1 MFLQYDSKCLTW
13 WLLFP
18 NSVISPTMDQ
28 QRNSFNKH
36 VQTIILKSTSKLITL
51 AKLDRV
57 KQLCDGLTCVWTGKS
72 SGSRNEAKFK
82 HWAASKGF
90 YTCKLIGED
99 ASKVFMKHKP
109 QVSY

>member
-18 NSVISPTMDQ
+18 NSEISPTMDQ
-28 QRNSFNKH
+28 QRNSFDKH
-36 VQTIILKSTSKLITL
+36 VQTIILKSTSKLIPL

-57 KQLCDGLTCVWTGKS
+57 KQLCDGLPCVWTGES
-72 SGSRNEAKFK
+72 SGPRNEAKFK
-82 HWAASKGF
+82 HWVASKGF
-90 YTCKLIGED
+90 YTRKLIGED
-99 ASKVFMKHKP
+99 ASKVIMKHKP